1 MNLGQ
6 KNIKT
11 IMLAAAMLLCSVVF
25 AQYSGLED
33 FEKTKLFY
41 NNFSA
46 NKSDLSNL
54 DSAKKYIEKAFIDDL
69 IKKDGSAN
77 NLQGVIYKEIYKAR
91 EISNYKSA
99 MRKAASLCFLQ
110 SIKVDTSHKNTLIAK
125 QQLNWI
131 AAQYNN
137 DSKRALEK
145 FSDFD
150 AAIDNFAQFKLLK
163 FIVDTSFSFKLKELE
178 FELALASLYQEKGLS
193 TGKKE
198 LLDLAKV
205 TYLIILEK
213 DSLNGDA
220 NFNLATM
227 YYNRGANLILNMNF
241 DTPLDSVSIIDE
253 MSIKLFKQSTPF
265 MLRAFSSKPNCLKI
279 LEGLKGIFNSI
290 RDEEKIKYYTEL
302 YDKLKVDIELG
313 NKKEDC

>member
-11 IMLAAAMLLCSVVF
+11 IMLAAVMLLCSVVF

-54 DSAKKYIEKAFIDDL
+54 DSAKKYIEKAFIDDV

-145 FSDFD
+145 FNDFD

-163 FIVDTSFSFKLKELE
+163 FIVDTNFSFKLKELE